1 MAAPASVGQWGMWQ
15 DVACDA
21 AAGEMDAPVQH
32 LQSTIQLLVSVKKP
46 EGELIFS
53 FFYQVSQHN
62 VLTVHPDLC
71 GGQRRVYQNDYFG
84 FRSW

>member
-15 DVACDA
+15 GVACDA

-46 EGELIFS
+46 EGEFIFS
-53 FFYQVSQHN
+53 F
-62 VLTVHPDLC
+62 
-71 GGQRRVYQNDYFG
+71 
-84 FRSW
+84 